1 MIARNVLK
9 VALIAQRM
17 NACIANQAIMTK
29 MANAHHA
36 IKNAEL
42 AHQQLHAMHALQVF
56 ISVENH
62 AYLALKAV

>member
-1 MIARNVLK
+1 
-9 VALIAQRM
+9 
-17 NACIANQAIMTK
+17 MTT
-29 MANAHHA
+29 MASAPHV